1 MKIEIL
7 MSSNFR
13 DYAIK
18 NCMEGIK
25 ANKIISELL
34 KNNNIS
40 KPKGLKT
47 SLCSIADLKY
57 KNKNIVGASMN
68 IVGGKI
74 FLEI

>member
-18 NCMEGIK
+18 NCTKEIK
-25 ANKIISELL
+25 ANKIIKELL
-34 KNNNIS
+34 KNEEIR
-40 KPKGLKT
+40 KPKDLNINF
-47 SLCSIADLKY
+47 CSIADLKY
-57 KNKNIVGASMN
+57 KNKNIIGASMN
-68 IVGGKI
+68 IVEGKI